1 MRGRFGALQLVALD
15 ASAMGHALAKC
26 AGKCLEETVPC
37 PTCDGTGICKYCDGK
52 GIIYAKMESE
62 VFSYVLDKKGAYRDF
77 MEPPK
82 QCDKCGGWGSVPIF
96 RGINTS
102 VSPAGCMQ
110 EGPRGKYSECAK
122 GSGKCSTCKGTGY
135 VKRPPDW
142 LKEQIIA
149 TSPPRFQIAGPLMT
163 TKQQIGPLIVP
174 QDAERWEA
182 KNMIKNW
189 GSLS

>member
-1 MRGRFGALQLVALD
+1 MRGQVPRRNGAVPDVRRHRHLQVLRREGHHLREDGVRGFLV
-15 ASAMGHALAKC
+15 
-26 AGKCLEETVPC
+26 
-37 PTCDGTGICKYCDGK
+37 
-52 GIIYAKMESE
+52 
-62 VFSYVLDKKGAYRDF
+62 VLDKKGACRDF

-110 EGPRGKYSECAK
+110 EGPRGKYSEK
-122 GSGKCSTCKGTGY
+122 RERLGKCSTCKGTGY